1 MSVESNIACSVLQ
14 IIATN
19 MVQLNWYSIPTPI
32 CTNGNSIFITIGALY
47 RFGVL
52 FPIHVSVRFYHFPFW
67 KKIRMGIRTRNC
79 IRSIAHFLDMVWM
92 ICGITSDKLR
102 ISRFQGSPYFVKFPL
117 KPWNYRKLSCTLR
130 TSACRRLEVNQYL
143 SRYQTSQWKMPI
155 LFFALCLFIQFQK
168 ANVLIYDRFTNRNH
182 YKSVYSDFNPN

>member
-14 IIATN
+14 IIVMN

-52 FPIHVSVRFYHFPFW
+52 FPMHVSVRFYHFPFW

-102 ISRFQGSPYFVKFPL
+102 ISRCQGSPYFVKFPL
-117 KPWNYRKLSCTLR
+117 KTVKLQKIELYTKNIH
-130 TSACRRLEVNQYL
+130 V
-143 SRYQTSQWKMPI
+143 QTTRGESISLIKHPSEK
-155 LFFALCLFIQFQK
+155 CLFYFS
-168 ANVLIYDRFTNRNH
+168 RFACLFSSKKLTC
-182 YKSVYSDFNPN
+182 